1 MNSSGA
7 EEIAAA
13 WLEQQLMQ
21 KEIRG
26 LTVEELLKKSAS
38 CCENGLSLHIMCKE
52 CRRSVVTVEE

>member
-13 WLEQQLMQ
+13 MQ

-26 LTVEELLKKSAS
+26 LTVEELLKKYAS
-38 CCENGLSLHIMCKE
+38 CCEQGLSLHIMCKE
-52 CRRSVVTVEE
+52 CQRSVVTVEE

>member
-13 WLEQQLMQ
+13 MQ

-38 CCENGLSLHIMCKE
+38 CCEKGLSLHIMCKE
-52 CRRSVVTVEE
+52 CQRSVVTVEE